1 MAASRHGPRSMA
13 MTCSPASASSLATI
27 EPVQPSPTI
36 TTSLA
41 GRRSVIAS
49 RSALLHGPLRPA
61 GDADRWQGVTLVV
74 AAHPVAIVVARTGK
88 SDHLPRAHVAVAAV
102 DRICKEAL
110 LDVLD
115 QLLEESLAIDALER
129 ERSRFQPT
137 ENAVLLL
144 RRQFGKRSAAFAHAA
159 VAVECRQAASIECLG
174 PLRGLRPLL
183 LAALDERPLE
193 VLSLAMSV
201 RSGELTVDENGTAGL
216 LAARRLGVG
225 RDDPVC
231 EGFGRSAF
239 GGSEESPRP
248 GMHSLRGG
256 FNAGLPRQ

>member
-115 QLLEESLAIDALER
+115 QLLEESLTLALEGVDGTTF
-129 ERSRFQPT
+129 FQQL
-137 ENAVLLL
+137 V
-144 RRQFGKRSAAFAHAA
+144 K
-159 VAVECRQAASIECLG
+159 
-174 PLRGLRPLL
+174 
-183 LAALDERPLE
+183 D
-193 VLSLAMSV
+193 
-201 RSGELTVDENGTAGL
+201 
-216 LAARRLGVG
+216 
-225 RDDPVC
+225 
-231 EGFGRSAF
+231 
-239 GGSEESPRP
+239 
-248 GMHSLRGG
+248 
-256 FNAGLPRQ
+256 